1 MSDFTSCGRC
11 GKIFLNPGKAHEL
24 CTHCR
29 GDESVELSAREA
41 LRLVKNT
48 LRDAQA
54 AGALL
59 TMPEVAQQ
67 TGVSEERVWGF
78 ITSGEIDTAGFED
91 PQVRDFV
98 QKRRRELLKSQGR
111 PEQHSEA
118 EQPVKPRSGFYTR
131 TDDERRR

>member
-11 GKIFLNPGKAHEL
+11 GKIFLNPGRAHEL
-24 CTHCR
+24 CTRCR
-29 GDESVELSAREA
+29 GGDGTELSARDA

-54 AGALL
+54 KGVLL
-59 TMPEVAQQ
+59 TMPEVAVA
-67 TGVSEERVWGF
+67 TGVEEDRVWGF

-98 QKRRRELLKSQGR
+98 QKRRRELLKQQGAPTPAAAPAE
-111 PEQHSEA
+111 PE
-118 EQPVKPRSGFYTR
+118 KPRSGFHGR
-131 TDDERRR
+131 TDDDRRR